1 MIMSLQVIQG
11 IPRLMNLSQETTG
24 SSIYLLISRSMYL
37 DMNNTRSPKQTD
49 KEYKTCYIQ
58 IRFPDTHEI
67 LFV

>member
-11 IPRLMNLSQETTG
+11 IPRLMSLSQETTG
-24 SSIYLLISRSMYL
+24 SFIYLLISRSMYL
-37 DMNNTRSPKQTD
+37 DMNNTRLPKQTD

-67 LFV
+67 SLI